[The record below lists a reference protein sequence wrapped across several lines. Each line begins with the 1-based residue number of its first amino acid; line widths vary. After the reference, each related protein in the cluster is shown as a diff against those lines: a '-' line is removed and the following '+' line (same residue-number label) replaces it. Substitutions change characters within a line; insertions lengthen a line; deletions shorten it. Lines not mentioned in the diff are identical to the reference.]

1 MQTLFTQY
9 KHKTEGL
16 NRLAEQVE
24 QREQL
29 LVTLRACLNSSMQQ
43 ALLSAEILDDTL
55 ILITP
60 SAAWATRLRFE
71 AQKLLAA
78 ANHPNLR
85 QYRIQVITNHKELP
99 TTQQNRSAE
108 KPSDEAIVALQ
119 EITNNLAANDTLK
132 ASMMRLL
139 RLISK
144 ETSVQS

>member
-16 NRLAEQVE
+16 NHLAEQIE
-24 QREQL
+24 QRERL
-29 LVTLRACLNSSMQQ
+29 LLTLRACLNTSMQQ
-43 ALLSAEILDDTL
+43 ALLSAEILGDTL
-55 ILITP
+55 VLVTP

-85 QYRIQVITNHKELP
+85 QYRIQVIAKHNDVQ
-99 TTQQNRSAE
+99 TTKKNTRAE
-108 KPSDEAIVALQ
+108 KPSDEVIVALQ

-132 ASMMRLL
+132 ASMTRLL
-139 RLISK
+139 QLISRGK
-144 ETSVQS
+144 P

>member
-16 NRLAEQVE
+16 NHLAEQVE
-24 QREQL
+24 QRERL
-29 LVTLRACLNSSMQQ
+29 LITLRACLNSNMQH

-55 ILITP
+55 VLVTP
-60 SAAWATRLRFE
+60 SAAWATRLRLE
-71 AQKLLAA
+71 AQKLLAG

-85 QYRIQVITNHKELP
+85 QYRIQVITNHKDLP
-99 TTQQNRSAE
+99 ITQQHRSVE

-132 ASMMRLL
+132 ASMTRLL
-139 RLISK
+139 RLVS
-144 ETSVQS
+144 QP